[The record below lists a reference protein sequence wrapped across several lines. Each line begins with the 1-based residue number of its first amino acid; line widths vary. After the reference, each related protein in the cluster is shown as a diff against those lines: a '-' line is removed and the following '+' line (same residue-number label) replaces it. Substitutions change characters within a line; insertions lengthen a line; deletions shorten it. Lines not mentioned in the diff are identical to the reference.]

1 MSLNPLVDSR
11 DVRFVLFEMLGLEK
25 LNRFESFKDFDKGMY
40 EDTLNLAEKIAI
52 DQFYTSNADGDK
64 TGLKFDPKTHEVKV
78 PESFHKGFKAYIE
91 AGFHSLAFSPEEGG
105 MGMPSAVSM
114 ASAEYFNAGNT
125 SLTMYC
131 GAITG
136 AAHIIALFGSEEVK
150 KMFLPKL
157 IEGQWGGTMCLTE
170 PGAGTDLGALKSK
183 AVKQKDGTYLITGQK
198 TFISNG
204 EHDLTPNIIHPVLA
218 RIEGDPEGTKGI
230 SIFLV
235 PKFLI
240 NKDGSLGERNDMICT
255 GIEHKMGLKGNATSS
270 LSFGDNGK
278 CVGYLLGK
286 EREGMKVMFRLMNA
300 ARIHTGVQAE
310 AVSSAAYMHAVTYAR
325 NRIQGVHIT
334 QMLNPGAP
342 KVAIIE
348 HPDVKRMLLYMK
360 STIEGMRMLT
370 LFLAYN
376 EDIMRSSSNA
386 EEVKEATAIVE
397 ILTPI
402 VKAGISDAG
411 WLVTAEAMQVY
422 GGYGYCQ
429 EYPIEQYARDI
440 KVFSIYEGTNG
451 YAQSM
456 DLQMRKILMNPEMY
470 NYSILKKHIAE
481 TIEKA
486 KGVVDDKYISPVKR
500 GIEKLEEVINMMQT
514 QMKEGKFMALVLN
527 ATPLQQA
534 MFPLVLAWLHLWSLT
549 VTIPQMEKLIG
560 DAKGE
565 ARQKIVSENN
575 EAAYYSGRVLS
586 SQFFIGSEFPK
597 YFGRIECIMGNEGA
611 AIKSVPEN
619 FTGALKE

>member
-11 DVRFVLFEMLGLEK
+11 DVRFIMFEMLELEK
-25 LNRFESFKDFDKGMY
+25 LNRFERFKDFDRSVY

-52 DQFYTSNADGDK
+52 DQFYASNADGDK
-64 TGLKFDPKTHEVKV
+64 IGLQFNAKTNEVKV
-78 PESFHKGFKAYIE
+78 PESFHKGFKAHLE
-91 AGFHSLAFSPEEGG
+91 AGFHSLSFPPEEGG
-105 MGMPSAVSM
+105 VGMPSIVSM
-114 ASAEYFNAGNT
+114 AAAEYFNAGNT

-131 GAITG
+131 GSITG
-136 AAHIIALFGSEEVK
+136 AMHIIIHFGSEEVK
-150 KMFLPKL
+150 KTFLPKML
-157 IEGQWGGTMCLTE
+157 AGEWGGTMCLTE
-170 PGAGTDLGALKSK
+170 SGAGSDLGAMKCK
-183 AVKQKDGTYLITGQK
+183 AVKQSDGTYLITGQK
-198 TFISNG
+198 IFISNG

-240 NKDGSLGERNDMICT
+240 KEDGSLGERNDMICS

-325 NRIQGVHIT
+325 NRIQGSHIT

-376 EDIMRSSSNA
+376 EDIMYSSSA
-386 EEVKEATAIVE
+386 TEEVKEATAIVE

-402 VKAGISDAG
+402 VKAGISDAA

-429 EYPIEQYARDI
+429 EYPIEQYARDS
-440 KVFSIYEGTNG
+440 KVFSIYEGTN
-451 YAQSM
+451 YIQSL
-456 DLQMRKILMNPEMY
+456 DLQMRKILMNPDQY
-470 NYSILKKHIAE
+470 NYSILKKRIAE
-481 TIEKA
+481 AVQRA
-486 KGVVDDKYISPVKR
+486 KGIVDDKYITPVVR
-500 GIEKLEEVINMMQT
+500 GMEKLDEVISMMT
-514 QMKEGKFMALVLN
+514 KQMQEGKFMALVLN

-534 MFPLVLAWLHLWSLT
+534 IFPLVLSWLHLWSLT
-549 VTIPQMEKLIG
+549 ITIPKVKAILG
-560 DAKGE
+560 AAKGE
-565 ARQKIVSENN
+565 ERQKIISDNN
-575 EAAYYSGRVLS
+575 EAAYYSGRMLS
-586 SQFFIGSEFPK
+586 AQFFIGSEYPK
-597 YFGRIECIMGNEGA
+597 YFGRIECIIGNEAA
-611 AIKSVPEN
+611 AIKAVPEN
-619 FTGALKE
+619 FTGALNQ

>member
-1 MSLNPLVDSR
+1 MSLNQLVDSR
-11 DVRFVLFEMLGLEK
+11 DVRFILYEMLGLEK
-25 LNRFESFKDFDKGMY
+25 LNSFDIFKDFDKAVY
-40 EDTLNLAEKIAI
+40 DDTLDLAEKIALA
-52 DQFYTSNADGDK
+52 QFYPSNADGDK
-64 TGLKFDPKTHEVKV
+64 TGLQFNPKTNEVKV
-78 PESFHKGFKAYIE
+78 PESFHKAFNAYVE
-91 AGFHSLAFSPEEGG
+91 AGFHNLSFPQEIGG
-105 MGMPSAVSM
+105 MGMPSSISM
-114 ASAEYFNAGNT
+114 AAAEYFNAGNT
-125 SLTMYC
+125 ALTMYC

-136 AAHIIALFGSEEVK
+136 VIHIIEQFGSEEVK
-150 KMFLPKL
+150 KMYIPKL
-157 IEGQWGGTMCLTE
+157 MSGEWGGTMCLTE
-170 PGAGTDLGALKSK
+170 SGAGSDVGALKSK
-183 AVKQKDGTYLITGQK
+183 AVKQSDGTYLITGQK
-198 TFISNG
+198 IFISNG

-235 PKFLI
+235 SKYLI
-240 NKDGSLGERNDMICT
+240 KNDGTLGERNDVFCT

-278 CVGYLLGK
+278 CVGHLLGN
-286 EREGMKVMFRLMNA
+286 EREGMKVMFKLMNA

-310 AVSSAAYMHAVTYAR
+310 AVSSASYMHAVTYAR
-325 NRIQGVHIT
+325 NRIQGSHIT
-334 QMLNPGAP
+334 QMLNPAAP

-376 EDIMRSSSNA
+376 EDLMHWSPDA

-411 WLVTAEAMQVY
+411 WLVTATAMQVY

-429 EYPIEQYARDI
+429 EYPVEQYARDV
-440 KVFSIYEGTNG
+440 KVFSIYEGTN
-451 YAQSM
+451 AIQSL
-456 DLQMRKILMNPEMY
+456 DLLMRKILMNPGMY
-470 NYSILKKHIAE
+470 NYSILKKHIAQAL
-481 TIEKA
+481 EKA
-486 KGVVDDKYISPVKR
+486 KGVVDDKYIDPVKR
-500 GIEKLEEVINMMQT
+500 GFDILEEVIIMMQA
-514 QMKEGKFMALVLN
+514 QMKDGKYMALVLN

-534 MFPLVLAWLHLWSLT
+534 FFPLILAWLHLWSLT
-549 VTIPQMEKLIG
+549 ITIPKMKAILG
-560 DAKGE
+560 DAKGAE
-565 ARQKIVSENN
+565 RQKIISENN

-586 SQFFIGSEFPK
+586 SQFFIGSEYPK
-597 YFGRIECIMGNEGA
+597 FFGMIECITGNEPA
-611 AIKSVPEN
+611 AIKVVPDN

>member
-11 DVRFVLFEMLGLEK
+11 DVRFVLFELLSLEK
-25 LNRFESFKDFDKGMY
+25 LNSFERFKDFDRGTY

-64 TGLKFDPKTHEVKV
+64 IGLQFNPKTHEVKV
-78 PESFHKGFKAYIE
+78 PESFHKGFRAYIE
-91 AGFHSLAFSPEEGG
+91 AGFHSLSFPPEEGG
-105 MGMPSAVSM
+105 VGMPTSVSM

-136 AAHIIALFGSEEVK
+136 AMHIILLFGSEEVK
-150 KMFLPKL
+150 KMFLPKMV
-157 IEGQWGGTMCLTE
+157 EGQWGGTMCLTE
-170 PGAGTDLGALKSK
+170 SGAGTDVGALKSK
-183 AVKQKDGTYLITGQK
+183 AVKQSDGTYLITGQK
-198 TFISNG
+198 IFISNG
-204 EHDLTPNIIHPVLA
+204 EHDLTENIIHPVLA

-240 NKDGSLGERNDMICT
+240 KEDGSLGERNDMICS

-325 NRIQGVHIT
+325 NRIQGAHIT
-334 QMLNPGAP
+334 QMMNPAAL

-376 EDIMRSSSNA
+376 EDIMYSSSAA

-402 VKAGISDAG
+402 VKAGISDAA

-429 EYPIEQYARDI
+429 EYPVEQYARDV
-440 KVFSIYEGTNG
+440 KVFSIYEGTN
-451 YAQSM
+451 YIQSL
-456 DLQMRKILMNPEMY
+456 DLLMRKILMNPEMY
-470 NYSILKKHIAE
+470 NYSILKKRITE
-481 TIEKA
+481 TVQKA
-486 KGVVDDKYISPVKR
+486 KGIVDDKYITPVER
-500 GIEKLEEVINMMQT
+500 GMEKLDEVISMMTKQI
-514 QMKEGKFMALVLN
+514 QEGKFVALVQN
-527 ATPLQQA
+527 AAPLQQA
-534 MFPLVLAWLHLWSLT
+534 IFPLVVAWLHLWSLT
-549 VTIPQMEKLIG
+549 ITIPKVKAILG
-560 DAKGE
+560 VAKGE
-565 ARQKIVSENN
+565 ERQKIISENN
-575 EAAYYSGRVLS
+575 EAAYYSGRMLS
-586 SQFFIGSEFPK
+586 SQFFIGAEFPK
-597 YFGRIECIMGNEGA
+597 FFGKIECIMLNEGA
-611 AIKSVPEN
+611 AIKVASEN

>member
-11 DVRFVLFEMLGLEK
+11 DVRFILFEMLELEK
-25 LNRFESFKDFDKGMY
+25 LNRFDCFKDFDRSVY
-40 EDTLNLAEKIAI
+40 EDTLNLAEKIAL
-52 DQFYTSNADGDK
+52 DQFYPSNADGDK
-64 TGLKFDPKTHEVKV
+64 TGLQFNPKTHEVKV
-78 PESFHKGFKAYIE
+78 PESFHKGFKAYVE
-91 AGFHSLAFSPEEGG
+91 AGFHCLSFPPEEGG
-105 MGMPSAVSM
+105 MGMPTSLSM
-114 ASAEYFNAGNT
+114 AAAEYFNAGNT

-136 AAHIIALFGSEEVK
+136 AVHIIVPFASEEVK

-157 IEGQWGGTMCLTE
+157 LSGEWGGTMCLTE
-170 PGAGTDLGALKSK
+170 PGAGSDLGALKSK
-183 AVKQKDGTYLITGQK
+183 AVKQSDGTYLITGQK
-198 TFISNG
+198 IFISNG

-240 NKDGSLGERNDMICT
+240 NKDGSLGARNDMICT
-255 GIEHKMGLKGNATSS
+255 GVEHKMGLKGNATSS
-270 LSFGDNGK
+270 LSFGENGK

-325 NRIQGVHIT
+325 NRIQGADIT

-360 STIEGMRMLT
+360 GTIEGMRMLC
-370 LFLAYN
+370 LFLAYH
-376 EDIMRSSSNA
+376 EDIMHSSPNP
-386 EEVKEATAIVE
+386 EEVREATGIVE

-422 GGYGYCQ
+422 GGYGYCS
-429 EYPIEQYARDI
+429 EYPVEQHARDV
-440 KVFSIYEGTNG
+440 KVFSIYEGTNFI
-451 YAQSM
+451 QSL

-470 NYSILKKHIAE
+470 NYSILKKRITE
-481 TIEKA
+481 TIDKA
-486 KGVVDDKYISPVKR
+486 KGIVDDKYIAPVER
-500 GIEKLEEVINMMQT
+500 GWKKLEEVIDMMKKQL
-514 QMKEGKFMALVLN
+514 QEGKIVVLVNN
-527 ATPLQQA
+527 AVPMQQA
-534 MFPLVLAWLHLWSLT
+534 IFPFIVAWLHLWSMT
-549 VTIPQMEKLIG
+549 ITIPKMKALVGDLKGADRKKLLA
-560 DAKGE
+560 DNA
-565 ARQKIVSENN
+565 

-586 SQFFIGSEFPK
+586 SQFYIASEFPK
-597 YFGRIECIMGNEGA
+597 FFGKVECIMNNDIS
-611 AIKSVPEN
+611 AIVATSDV

>member
-1 MSLNPLVDSR
+1 MSLNQLVDSR

-25 LNRFESFKDFDKGMY
+25 LNSFERFKDFDRSMY

-52 DQFYTSNADGDK
+52 DQFYTSNVDGDK
-64 TGLKFDPKTHEVKV
+64 IGLQFNPKTHEVKV
-78 PESFHKGFKAYIE
+78 PGSFHKGFNAYIE
-91 AGFHSLAFSPEEGG
+91 AGFHSLSFPPEEGG
-105 MGMPSAVSM
+105 VGMPTSVSM

-136 AAHIIALFGSEEVK
+136 AMHIILLFGSEEVK
-150 KMFLPKL
+150 KMFLPKML
-157 IEGQWGGTMCLTE
+157 EGQWGGTMCLTE
-170 PGAGTDLGALKSK
+170 SGAGTDVGALKSK
-183 AVKQKDGTYLITGQK
+183 AVKQSDGTYLITGQK
-198 TFISNG
+198 IFISNG

-240 NKDGSLGERNDMICT
+240 KEDGSLGERNDMICS

-325 NRIQGVHIT
+325 NRIQGSHIT

-376 EDIMRSSSNA
+376 EDIMYSSSA
-386 EEVKEATAIVE
+386 TEEVKEATAIVE

-402 VKAGISDAG
+402 VKAGISDAA

-429 EYPIEQYARDI
+429 EYPIEQYARDS
-440 KVFSIYEGTNG
+440 KVFSIYEGTN
-451 YAQSM
+451 YIQSL
-456 DLQMRKILMNPEMY
+456 DLQMRKILMNPDQY
-470 NYSILKKHIAE
+470 NYSILKKRIAE
-481 TIEKA
+481 AVQRA
-486 KGVVDDKYISPVKR
+486 KGIVDDKYITPVVR
-500 GIEKLEEVINMMQT
+500 GMEKLDEVISMMT
-514 QMKEGKFMALVLN
+514 KQMQEGKFMALVLN

-534 MFPLVLAWLHLWSLT
+534 IFPLVLSWLHLWSLT
-549 VTIPQMEKLIG
+549 ITIPKVKAILG
-560 DAKGE
+560 AAKGE
-565 ARQKIVSENN
+565 ERQKIISDNN
-575 EAAYYSGRVLS
+575 EAAYYSGRMLS
-586 SQFFIGSEFPK
+586 AQFFIGSEYPK
-597 YFGRIECIMGNEGA
+597 YFGRIECIIGNEAA
-611 AIKSVPEN
+611 AIKAVPEN
-619 FTGALKE
+619 FTGALNQ